1 MDIKVKLPDTFVPSK
16 PGSSPFEYD
25 KLNREEFAN
34 LLTNIVKNIESPCVI
49 AVDSAWGTGKTTFI
63 NMWTQQLRNN
73 GFPVAAFNA
82 WQNDFAEN
90 AMVALTSELTKL
102 LKTYNENFADTRKSD
117 ALEALK
123 RTMVKSGTNV
133 AKLATL
139 GVLELDTDPI
149 TEESNLLKNYISPSD
164 LINNFRNSLE
174 ALALELRQRSK
185 CPVVIVIDEMD
196 RCRPLYS
203 INLLEAAKHIF
214 SVANVIFVVAINRNE
229 LGHSIKA
236 VYGDQFDSQEY
247 LKRFI
252 DVDFHLP
259 DADRKNFIVSIMNA
273 ETRALLGNSRYKE
286 PAHELIFK
294 VFGAP
299 ETSLRIVAHYIR
311 RLEMIMASVG
321 SNPIGAL
328 IFATV
333 FALLARAVDSRSYIL
348 FYRGEVTDEEFFDS
362 LFNNARMRN
371 LRNTNESSNI
381 ESLLICA
388 YLYKIQNLDYLED
401 FNSSPLYRKYQN
413 VRGDSLASEQE
424 VGYAASVVKLAE
436 SSSEHSISSGIPNP
450 GRLYFEAVSRI
461 ELLSPRLAET

>member
-1 MDIKVKLPDTFVPSK
+1 MDIKVKPTDTFVPSK
-16 PGSSPFEYD
+16 PGSSPFEND

-117 ALEALK
+117 VLEALK

-149 TEESNLLKNYISPSD
+149 TEESNLLKNYIIPSD

-252 DVDFHLP
+252 DVDFYLP
-259 DADRKNFIVSIMNA
+259 DADRKNFIASIMNTN
-273 ETRALLGNSRYKE
+273 TRVLLAKSRYKE
-286 PAHELIFK
+286 PAHELIFN

-299 ETSLRIVAHYIR
+299 ETSLRTVAHYIR

-321 SNPIGAL
+321 SNPIGAF

-333 FALLARAVDSRSYIL
+333 FALLARAVDSRNYIL
-348 FYRGEVTDEEFFDS
+348 FYRGEVTDEEFSDS

-371 LRNTNESSNI
+371 LRNTNESSYI

-424 VGYAASVVKLAE
+424 VGYAASVVKLTE
-436 SSSEHSISSGIPNP
+436 SSSEYSISSGIPNP